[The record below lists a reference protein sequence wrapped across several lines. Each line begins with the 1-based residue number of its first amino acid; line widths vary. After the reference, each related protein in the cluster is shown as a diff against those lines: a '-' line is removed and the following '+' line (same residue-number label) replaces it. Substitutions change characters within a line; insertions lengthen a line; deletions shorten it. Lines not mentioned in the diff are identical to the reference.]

1 MRRLWIS
8 SSWQSG
14 LATPE
19 LITRVAGLVG
29 STPGQARTGLGA
41 AVPAVLAGILGADS
55 RPGAAAALDL
65 ALSRAGEIG
74 GLLERDPALAA
85 GAGSEVLAP
94 VLGGGAVGPF
104 ETALGGFAGLPKAA
118 AGTLIGLAGAM
129 VLGALDKTA
138 ADGPLD
144 AAGALV
150 RIRADKDAIA
160 AAIPP
165 GLARAIG
172 ATGLL
177 AGLGAPKAKP
187 GTEEARNPSVR
198 PPIDLLQPAPPPP
211 PPSGRATP
219 VKWAAVLILI
229 AAVVW
234 FGLHLFGPAPE
245 TAEVAPAGT
254 VAATADPL
262 MAGSV
267 DVGAKMQAALDQILA
282 AFAEITDANS
292 ARIALPKLAA
302 ANASLAALQ
311 DPVNSLREDGHIAL
325 KSIIEARLPSIDQ
338 GADRLLT
345 DPNLAPEV
353 KPIISDILA
362 ELTAFSA

>member
-1 MRRLWIS
+1 MDLVKLA
-8 SSWQSG
+8 SG

-19 LITRVAGLVG
+19 LIARVAGLVG
-29 STPGQARTGLGA
+29 STPGQVRTGLGA
-41 AVPAVLAGILGADS
+41 AVPAVLAGILGADA
-55 RPGAAAALDL
+55 RPEAAPALDL

-74 GLLERDPALAA
+74 GLLDRDLALAA
-85 GAGSEVLAP
+85 AAGSEVLAP
-94 VLGGGAVGPF
+94 ILGGGVVGPL
-104 ETALGGFAGLPKAA
+104 ETALGGFIGLPKAA
-118 AGTLIGLAGAM
+118 AGTLVGLAGAM
-129 VLGALDKTA
+129 VLGALDDTA
-138 ADGPLD
+138 EDAPLD
-144 AAGALV
+144 AAGALD
-150 RIRADKDAIA
+150 RISADKEAIA
-160 AAIPP
+160 AALPSD
-165 GLARAIG
+165 LVRALG
-172 ATGLL
+172 GTGLL
-177 AGLGAPKAKP
+177 AELGAPRP
-187 GTEEARNPSVR
+187 ERRTEPSAASSSAPART
-198 PPIDLLQPAPPPP
+198 PIDLLQPASPP
-211 PPSGRATP
+211 PPSNRAAP
-219 VKWAAVLILI
+219 LKWAAVLILI

-245 TAEVAPAGT
+245 TAEVAPART

-262 MAGSV
+262 MAGQI

-311 DPVNSLREDGHIAL
+311 DPVDSLREEGHIAL

-353 KPIISDILA
+353 KPIINDILA